1 MESLLSYTDSNK
13 EPEEYK
19 QISRALERA
28 KEILAYVNQAVQE
41 AENNHRLKEIQ
52 SRLDQSSLAKNKH
65 GHSDE
70 LKGNLD
76 LTKHKL
82 IYEGPLI
89 WRIAKGQKNIDLH
102 VLLLDEFIVLLQKAD
117 DKYILKN
124 HSINKSLGKDDNK
137 LTHSPIIKYGPSM
150 LFRAVATDKISV
162 KHREESF
169 LICLTCYW
177 KG

>member
-1 MESLLSYTDSNK
+1 MLK
-13 EPEEYK
+13 VA
-19 QISRALERA
+19 RAA
-28 KEILAYVNQAVQE
+28 SVYSKSC
-41 AENNHRLKEIQ
+41 LKV
-52 SRLDQSSLAKNKH
+52 SSDFLFPQQ
-65 GHSDE
+65 
-70 LKGNLD
+70 NLD

-82 IYEGPLI
+82 IYEGPLT

-150 LFRAVATDKISV
+150 LFRAVATGKAVIRFDLLRKCEIPWNISFSQKNV
-162 KHREESF
+162 
-169 LICLTCYW
+169 
-177 KG
+177 